1 MRFKIHRGTKEIGG
15 SCVEVWTDSTRII
28 IDLGMPLVNPDRTP
42 FDSRE
47 TEKRTTDELIQSG
60 ILPDIPSL
68 YRDGSNTA
76 LLISHGHQ
84 DHYGLMNHINPSCP
98 VWLGFSTQLL
108 IELSNTFGAKEWT
121 IQNAHH
127 LKHDKK
133 FKIGNIEITPYLMDH
148 SAFDAF
154 AFLLESEGKS
164 LFYSGDFRM
173 HGRKAKLFDWFS
185 NNFKAKVDYLLL
197 EGSTIGRTEKPF
209 QTESE
214 LEEDFVKTFKE
225 TKGINLI
232 YVSGQN
238 IDRLVTIYRACKRT
252 GKTFLIDFYTAN
264 VLKTLNKKANKSIP
278 FPSGQYFSEIKV
290 YYPSRLTAR
299 MKKLGKDAETVYP
312 FRVHKIG
319 KDKLDELANTLVML
333 VRPSAQIDLEKH
345 LHKYNDGCFI
355 YSMYEGYIEK
365 PGTAKDFIDFIAG
378 KGMRIEHFHTSG
390 HADLSGLKKM
400 VDVVKPKH
408 LVPIHTFERECY
420 AELHKGTDV
429 VMVDDKE
436 EITI

>member
-1 MRFKIHRGTKEIGG
+1 M
-15 SCVEVWTDSTRII
+15 
-28 IDLGMPLVNPDRTP
+28 
-42 FDSRE
+42 SR
-47 TEKRTTDELIQSG
+47 
-60 ILPDIPSL
+60 
-68 YRDGSNTA
+68 
-76 LLISHGHQ
+76 
-84 DHYGLMNHINPSCP
+84 INPSCP

-133 FKIGNIEITPYLMDH
+133 FRIGNIEVTPYLMDH
-148 SAFDAF
+148 SAFDAY

-173 HGRKAKLFDWFS
+173 HGRKAKLFDWFC
-185 NNFKAKVDYLLL
+185 NNFKKNVDYLLL
-197 EGSTIGRTEKPF
+197 EGSTIGRTEEPF

-214 LEEDFVKTFKE
+214 LEEDFVRTFKE

-252 GKTFLIDFYTAN
+252 NKTFLIDFYTAN

-278 FPSGQYFSEIKV
+278 FPSGSSFSEIKV
-290 YYPSRLTAR
+290 YYPSRLTNR

-312 FRVHKIG
+312 FKVHKIG

-333 VRPSAQIDLEKH
+333 VRPSAQNDLEKH

-378 KGMRIEHFHTSG
+378 KGMPFKHIHTSG

-400 VDVVKPKH
+400 AAVVKPKH
-408 LVPIHTFERECY
+408 LVPIHTFERERY
-420 AELHKGTDV
+420 AELYEKNNV